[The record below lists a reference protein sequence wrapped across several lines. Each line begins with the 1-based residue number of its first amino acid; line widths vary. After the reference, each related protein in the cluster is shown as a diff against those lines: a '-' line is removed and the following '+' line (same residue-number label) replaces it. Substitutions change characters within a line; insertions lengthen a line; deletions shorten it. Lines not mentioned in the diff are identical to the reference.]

1 MKSYLRFF
9 SSFIHSLIQHSPFF
23 YNLILF
29 MGCAVDEEM
38 NYEKMDGRRE
48 LGSSNVYVIYL

>member
-1 MKSYLRFF
+1 
-9 SSFIHSLIQHSPFF
+9 
-23 YNLILF
+23 

-48 LGSSNVYVIYL
+48 LGSSNVYVIYLWAQLIHLFIKCI